1 MVLIKVEVV
10 GKNEAHTPNS
20 YTSKFTGKIVTYEI
34 VYQLENSA
42 HHIDTSGN
50 VAKTPGSGCLT
61 ILQVINTLSQKTVWL
76 YTPD

>member
-1 MVLIKVEVV
+1 MVLIKVV
-10 GKNEAHTPNS
+10 GRNEAHTPNS
-20 YTSKFTGKIVTYEI
+20 YTSKFTGKVVTYEI

-50 VAKTPGSGCLT
+50 VTKTPGSGCLT
-61 ILQVINTLSQKTVWL
+61 ILQVLNTLSQKTVWL